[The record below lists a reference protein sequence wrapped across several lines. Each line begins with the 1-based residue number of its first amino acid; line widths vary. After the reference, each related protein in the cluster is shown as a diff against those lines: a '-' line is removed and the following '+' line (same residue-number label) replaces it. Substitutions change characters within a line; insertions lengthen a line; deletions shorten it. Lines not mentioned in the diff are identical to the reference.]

1 MYYSYRVPR
10 AMPFWN
16 GPTYRAILRSLTSGS
31 VVDGAALSELR
42 SLLIQTL
49 GIEAARLTGSGSLA
63 LELALRGCDVGHSDE
78 VIIPAFCCS
87 AVVPP
92 VLALGALPVLA
103 DIGAELNLTVETV
116 DAVITRRTRAVIV
129 PHLFGNPAD
138 IQGIVDL
145 ARSRNIRVIDDAAQ
159 ALGATIDGQPVG
171 SFGDAGIVSFGA
183 EKICFGLGGG
193 AVVSSRQKFFDGDA
207 PNVSPAKSAVVVR
220 QLMATQMRWRWRRW
234 TLPLQMMLPSDNS
247 GGPNALPTPYR
258 TETMVNLQAAVALS
272 LMRSLS
278 ENMAARRE
286 RLRFYQ
292 DFLGAEDRLELIP
305 HRPGSA
311 CLNLV
316 VRVSPGGHGR
326 DLAAALIAALDKSG
340 YEIQGSYMPIH
351 LLGCFDRC
359 VWDHLPNADRVWRD
373 LIELPC
379 DPGVRLED
387 VERISTVVK
396 KFVRADTGYGRSR
409 AGSGF
414 IQISKN

>member
-1 MYYSYRVPR
+1 
-10 AMPFWN
+10 MPFWN

-87 AVVPP
+87 AVVSP

-103 DIGAELNLTVETV
+103 DVGAELNLTVETV

-193 AVVSSRQKFFDGDA
+193 AVVSSRQKFFDSDA

-220 QLMATQMRWRWRRW
+220 QLMATQIRWRWRRW

-258 TETMVNLQAAVALS
+258 TETMINLQAAVALS

-286 RLRFYQ
+286 RLRLYQ
-292 DFLGAEDRLELIP
+292 NLLSAEDRLELIP

-311 CLNLV
+311 LF
-316 VRVSPGGHGR
+316 
-326 DLAAALIAALDKSG
+326 AALAKSG
-340 YEIQGSYMPIH
+340 YEVQGSYVPIH

-359 VWDHLPNADRVWRD
+359 VWDRLPNADRVWRD